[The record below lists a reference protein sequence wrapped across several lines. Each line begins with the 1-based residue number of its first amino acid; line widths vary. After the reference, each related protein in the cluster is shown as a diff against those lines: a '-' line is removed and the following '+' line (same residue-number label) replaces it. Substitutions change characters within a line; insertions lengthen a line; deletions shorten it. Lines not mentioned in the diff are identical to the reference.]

1 MEYGRI
7 LAPPPG
13 VSIEPLIVPPTFSIV
28 IPAYLAA
35 ATIGD
40 TVASVFAES
49 VAPHEVI
56 VSDDGSTDQL
66 EEALRPFQSD
76 LRLIRNRHAGV
87 ASARNAGCRACS
99 GDFVLIVDADDIL
112 LPEKLASLEFLAQER
127 PDLDLLC
134 TDLYFEKD
142 GRRAGRM
149 TDANPFAV
157 HNQRTAILKRCF
169 VVQPAVR
176 RTRLLEAGGFDESLP
191 TAVDWDC
198 WIRLVLAG
206 AVAGLYDEP
215 GAVYRIHPGSLTG
228 ARSRTLRDRVRIL
241 EKARAHP
248 GLRPD
253 ERPVLERS
261 LAFQRTRAV
270 RAEAQAALA
279 EGAPDARSRCLKL
292 LRTPRIP
299 LRERL
304 WALAVLVSPSRVRPR
319 LLRARIAQ
327 SQLSRVMPQNGTE
340 A

>member
-1 MEYGRI
+1 MQ
-7 LAPPPG
+7 
-13 VSIEPLIVPPTFSIV
+13 PLIVPPTFSIV
-28 IPAYLAA
+28 IPAYQAA
-35 ATIGD
+35 ATIRD
-40 TVASVFAES
+40 TVASVLAQS

-56 VSDDGSTDQL
+56 VSDDGSTDRL
-66 EEALRPFQSD
+66 DEALRPFQSD

-87 ASARNAGCRACS
+87 ASARNAGCLACS

-112 LPEKLASLEFLAQER
+112 LPEKLASLGFLARER

-134 TDLYFEKD
+134 TDLYFERD
-142 GRRAGRM
+142 GRRVGRM
-149 TDANPFAV
+149 TDGNPFAV
-157 HNQRTAILKRCF
+157 HNQRTAILERCF

-176 RTRLLEAGGFDESLP
+176 RTRLLEAGNFDESLP

-253 ERPVLERS
+253 ERAVLERS
-261 LAFQRTRAV
+261 LASQRARAV

-279 EGAPDARSRCLKL
+279 AGAPDTRSRCLKWV
-292 LRTPRIP
+292 RTPRIP

-304 WALAVLVSPSRVRPR
+304 WALAVVVSPSRFRPG
-319 LLRARIAQ
+319 LRRAGMAQ
-327 SQLSRVMPQNGTE
+327 SELSRVMPKTGTDT
-340 A
+340 